1 MTKIIGIDPGLQKT
15 GWGLIKVKDNNISYL
30 ASGFIATSPR
40 LSMPK
45 RLLQLHIN
53 LKEVMELYNPDEAS
67 IEETFVSV
75 NSSSTLKLGQAR
87 GALLVTLANYKIP
100 IYEYAPNLVKKSVT
114 GAGKADKTQV
124 SAMVKYLLP
133 ASNVKQADEADALAI
148 AICHANH
155 RNIINLTNI

>member
-15 GWGLIKVKDNNISYL
+15 GWGIINSSDNNISYL
-30 ASGFIATSPR
+30 ASGVIAVSPK
-40 LSMPK
+40 LPMAE
-45 RLLQLHIN
+45 RLLKLHSE
-53 LKEVMELYNPDEAS
+53 LKKIIELYKPDEAS

-87 GALLVTLANYKIP
+87 GVLLVTIADYKIP
-100 IYEYAPNLVKKSVT
+100 IYEYAPNLIKKSVV

-133 ASNVKQADEADALAI
+133 SSNVKQADEADALAS

-155 RNIINLTNI
+155 RTIIKLTSV